1 MRGDGSSRFAP
12 GHRWGFFPS
21 LALAWRASEESFIKE
36 NAPAISNLKLRLS
49 AGKLGNQNIG
59 DFAYSSIIALGGASA
74 NYVLGNNLV
83 SGSVQTS
90 ISNPELT
97 WEKANQIDLGID
109 FGLFNNRIAGTIE
122 TYYKRTTDLLWQVPL
137 QLEYGF
143 GSSLTNIGK
152 IDNKGIE
159 FTLNTVNISTKDF
172 LWTTSFM
179 ISYNDNKIKE
189 LYDGKQDV
197 NKSLFV
203 DRPISQYYLLKSEG
217 IWQINE
223 AAEAAK
229 YNAQPGD
236 RKIRDEKKD
245 YVINGEDR
253 VFCGVSTPK
262 YYGSFTNTFSYKGFD
277 LTAFFTFAG
286 GHKINN
292 TLNRY
297 LNSFNVWGNM
307 SEIYYKYYWR
317 QDKPN
322 NKYPAPRVGSAYA
335 NGDGT
340 DANLQKGD
348 YLRLRNLE
356 LGYNLP
362 KNIIKSIKASNLRV
376 YFSVQ
381 NLFTATEFTGFDVE
395 SSDNTNPYPNAR
407 SFIGGISLNF

>member
-1 MRGDGSSRFAP
+1 M
-12 GHRWGFFPS
+12 
-21 LALAWRASEESFIKE
+21 
-36 NAPAISNLKLRLS
+36 
-49 AGKLGNQNIG
+49 
-59 DFAYSSIIALGGASA
+59 
-74 NYVLGNNLV
+74 V

-137 QLEYGF
+137 PLESGF

-223 AAEAAK
+223 AAEAA
-229 YNAQPGD
+229 
-236 RKIRDEKKD
+236 R
-245 YVINGEDR
+245 
-253 VFCGVSTPK
+253 
-262 YYGSFTNTFSYKGFD
+262 
-277 LTAFFTFAG
+277 
-286 GHKINN
+286 
-292 TLNRY
+292 
-297 LNSFNVWGNM
+297 
-307 SEIYYKYYWR
+307 
-317 QDKPN
+317 
-322 NKYPAPRVGSAYA
+322 
-335 NGDGT
+335 
-340 DANLQKGD
+340 
-348 YLRLRNLE
+348 
-356 LGYNLP
+356 
-362 KNIIKSIKASNLRV
+362 
-376 YFSVQ
+376 
-381 NLFTATEFTGFDVE
+381 
-395 SSDNTNPYPNAR
+395 
-407 SFIGGISLNF
+407 